1 MNLSICL
8 NQKFLAVYY
17 SRDMPIDA
25 SDRLRRLQEITQFGG
40 YVNTQAKANPGVNVS
55 TCSGF
60 YGSSNIRN
68 FPDYATK
75 YALED
80 GRQYFS
86 TALSLIR

>member
-1 MNLSICL
+1 
-8 NQKFLAVYY
+8 
-17 SRDMPIDA
+17 MPIDA
-25 SDRLRRLQEITQFGG
+25 SDRLRKLKEITQFGG
-40 YVNTQAKANPGVNVS
+40 YVIQKAISQPGVNVS

-60 YGSSNIRN
+60 YGSSNIRY
-68 FPDYATK
+68 FPDYDTK